1 VPREIT
7 DIVAQLIL
15 PPAGPLL
22 LLALGALLALR
33 RWRAT
38 GIALGVLAF
47 AALWISSLGVVGDHL
62 LRTLEAPPAAEAA
75 LATAK
80 AVVVLG
86 AGRIQDSPEY
96 AGDTVGAEGLVRL
109 RYGARLARKLGLPL
123 LVAGGKPYGGR
134 LSEGRTMAAALE
146 EDFKT
151 PARWMEE
158 ESTTTA
164 ENAAHAFAILR
175 PEERTRIALVTSA
188 WHMRR
193 AKLAFAKAGFD
204 VVPAPTGYAS
214 RGELRLLDWIPSAA
228 GLYATRTALWE
239 LLGMAWYRLTG
250 AA

>member
-1 VPREIT
+1 MPREIT
-7 DIVAQLIL
+7 DVVAQLIL

-22 LLALGALLALR
+22 LVALGALLAR
-33 RWRAT
+33 RSRASSI
-38 GIALGVLAF
+38 GLCALGFV
-47 AALWISSLGVVGDHL
+47 ALWISSLWIAGGYL
-62 LRTLEAPPAAEAA
+62 LQRLEPLPAEDSA

-80 AVVVLG
+80 AIVVLG
-86 AGRIQDSPEY
+86 ASRVQAAPEY
-96 AGDTVGAEGLVRL
+96 GEDVVNGEGLVRL
-109 RYGARLARKLGLPL
+109 RYGAHLARKLDLPL

-151 PARWMEE
+151 PARWVEE
-158 ESTTTA
+158 RSSTTA
-164 ENAAHAFAILR
+164 ENAENAYALLK
-175 PEERTRIALVTSA
+175 PEGRTRIALVTSA

-193 AKLAFAKAGFD
+193 ARLAFAKAGFD

-214 RGELRLLDWIPSAA
+214 RGETRLLDWIPSAS

-239 LLGMAWYRLTG
+239 WLGIAWYRLTG